1 MNSDDIIN
9 SLHAADQ
16 NEPTESSP
24 KVHLAILRC
33 VLQIKT
39 VVEQIKDKKQFG
51 STVGSFI
58 QQRCYR

>member
-1 MNSDDIIN
+1 MRIQNAEWKIFNDSDDNIN

-39 VVEQIKDKKQFG
+39 VVEQIKG
-51 STVGSFI
+51 
-58 QQRCYR
+58 